1 LARANHINLIKR
13 NHLDK
18 LIITN
23 DVTIQEVNKH
33 EAQRMQRIE
42 LIYQADTMHFFAKF
56 EYE

>member
-1 LARANHINLIKR
+1 LIKR